1 MVLKTSLP
9 IVPTKVKAL
18 SPCVFAFD
26 AVCGL
31 RFAKPAAEIAARL
44 LEQESQDSDDAEVLT
59 GVWRKAEDSDD
70 AEVPTKAKD
79 SDDAEVPTKA
89 KDSDDAEDC
98 RYEAAAATGS
108 NDEPDATGRRGLVVF
123 QIRLGSKRKAED
135 SDDAVD
141 PRKPKIPMMPKNPM
155 MPKIPMM
162 PKNVTVKND
171 LLEAPMYPVDTL
183 LGNCQPLE
191 SCSACPLMISDM
203 CACLFACVCEY
214 HSLSHDGT

>member
-44 LEQESQDSDDAEVLT
+44 LEQESQDSDDPEVMT
-59 GVWRKAEDSDD
+59 GVWRTAE
-70 AEVPTKAKD
+70 
-79 SDDAEVPTKA
+79 
-89 KDSDDAEDC
+89 DSDDAEDC

>member
-1 MVLKTSLP
+1 M
-9 IVPTKVKAL
+9 KAL

-70 AEVPTKAKD
+70 
-79 SDDAEVPTKA
+79 
-89 KDSDDAEDC
+89 
-98 RYEAAAATGS
+98 EAAAATGS
-108 NDEPDATGRRGLVVF
+108 NDEPDATGRRF

-135 SDDAVD
+135 
-141 PRKPKIPMMPKNPM
+141 MPKNPM
-155 MPKIPMM
+155 MPKNPKM
-162 PKNVTVKND
+162 PYADAPNVTVKND

>member
-1 MVLKTSLP
+1 M
-9 IVPTKVKAL
+9 KAL

-44 LEQESQDSDDAEVLT
+44 LEQESQDSDDPEVMT
-59 GVWRKAEDSDD
+59 GVWRTAE
-70 AEVPTKAKD
+70 
-79 SDDAEVPTKA
+79 
-89 KDSDDAEDC
+89 DSDDAEDC

-108 NDEPDATGRRGLVVF
+108 NDEPDATGRRF

-135 SDDAVD
+135 
-141 PRKPKIPMMPKNPM
+141 MPKNPM
-155 MPKIPMM
+155 MPKNPKM
-162 PKNVTVKND
+162 PYADAPNVTVKND